1 MTEEAPAV
9 PVSHVPAAA
18 PIRRAYEPRP
28 DMPVAADNG
37 ADSRLE
43 LIFQQIAALPT
54 LPSVAVRVMAAG
66 DSGDIDLRDI
76 ARLIESDP
84 AMTAKVLALCRRAD
98 LGVAGRITTV
108 ERAVIMLGLDAVRAA
123 VLSVAVHGVFEQA
136 QERQPDRGDRTTGDF
151 DRSELWRHSLAVACA
166 AEMLAQGNA
175 AFLKPF
181 SAQEAF
187 LAGLLHDLG
196 KLALDAVLPQ
206 TYARVAELASAR
218 QFNVTEVERRVIGID
233 HHTAGKRLAEHWGLP
248 HALQDVMWLHGQD
261 PQTLPDVPHRSLIA
275 VVSAADALAR
285 ALHLGWSGNF
295 TPVDDPRE
303 VCSRQ
308 GLTLERGE
316 WEVRLSEMVSR
327 RAADLG
333 LSEGTTEQTLL
344 RCLVRANARL
354 GRLSGIVDERAR
366 AGSRGAAALTH
377 LSTFYARSAGS
388 SGLVGAMEAVGRSAL
403 DALGPG
409 PLVLVMQT
417 RDGAA
422 WSLHRIDGEG
432 RPAEHATI
440 APPASRPRLADF
452 MHDGNESTAR
462 ASALA
467 TLAERASALVSAS
480 EFRLLPMSGGS
491 GLSAVLLHDRA
502 EAADTLSD
510 TGLRALGAA
519 WGAAL
524 ASAAKHEGARRLG
537 ENLAEANRRLT
548 EAQNRLVESQSL
560 ARLGQMTAGA
570 AHEMNNPLAIISGQ
584 CQLAA
589 SRATD
594 PELKKSLDTAVA
606 AAERLSDLIESL
618 HLFAEA
624 PEPRRENTSIA
635 ALLSSA
641 AEGARTSASLRD
653 PASAA
658 TADVRVIVAPELGDA
673 HLDPR
678 QLSQAVTEVILNA
691 LQSSPKSGV
700 EVRAQ
705 IDPLDDRLIVSVIDD
720 GVGMTPQA
728 LLHAADPFFSE
739 RQAGRRAGL
748 GLTRAR
754 RLVELHGG
762 EVALESTQGK
772 GTNVRIS
779 LPGWRVPGTDHRAR
793 AA

>member
-1 MTEEAPAV
+1 MSVAV
-9 PVSHVPAAA
+9 
-18 PIRRAYEPRP
+18 
-28 DMPVAADNG
+28 DNG

-54 LPSVAVRVMAAG
+54 LPSVAVRIMAAG
-66 DSGDIDLRDI
+66 DSGDIDLRDL
-76 ARLIESDP
+76 ARLIEGDP
-84 AMTAKVLALCRRAD
+84 AISAKVLALCRRAD
-98 LGVAGRITTV
+98 LGVSGRITTI
-108 ERAVIMLGLDAVRAA
+108 ERAVVMLGLDAVRAA

-136 QERQPDRGDRTTGDF
+136 QEREPSRGERGAGASDF
-151 DRSELWRHSLAVACA
+151 DRAELWRHALAVACA
-166 AEMLAQGNA
+166 AEMLAQGNGA
-175 AFLKPF
+175 AIKPF
-181 SAQEAF
+181 SPQEAF

-206 TYARVAELASAR
+206 TYARVADTASAR
-218 QFNVTEVERRVIGID
+218 QLNVAEVERRVIGID

-248 HALQDVMWLHGQD
+248 HSLQDVMWLHGQD
-261 PQTLPDVPHRSLIA
+261 PQTLPDVPHRMLICI
-275 VVSAADALAR
+275 VTAADELAR

-295 TPVDDPRE
+295 TPVDDPRACCE
-303 VCSRQ
+303 RQ

-327 RAADLG
+327 RSADLG

-344 RCLVRANARL
+344 RCLVRANTRL
-354 GRLSGIVDERAR
+354 GRLSGMVDERAR

-377 LSTFYARSAGS
+377 LSNFYARSAGA
-388 SGLVGAMEAVGRSAL
+388 SGLVGAMESVGRSAIE
-403 DALGPG
+403 ALGAG

-432 RPAEHATI
+432 KPAEHMTFP
-440 APPASRPRLADF
+440 PPAARPRLADL
-452 MHDGNESTAR
+452 MSDGEDSTAR
-462 ASALA
+462 AAALSM
-467 TLAERASALVSAS
+467 LAEKAAVLVTA
-480 EFRLLPMSGGS
+480 EDFRLLPMSGGN
-491 GLSAVLLHDRA
+491 GLSAAILHDRA
-502 EAADTLSD
+502 DAHAALSEN
-510 TGLRALGAA
+510 GVRALGAA

-548 EAQNRLVESQSL
+548 EAQNRLVETQSM

-584 CQLAA
+584 CQLVA
-589 SRATD
+589 SRASD
-594 PELKKSLDTAVA
+594 ADLKKSMDTVVS
-606 AAERLSDLIESL
+606 AAERLSDLISSL

-624 PEPRRENTSIA
+624 PEPRREATAVGALLQASADEALARIEGEGTRTPAGAGDGAAPGHQPGSSVAETSPARVKVVTAPEAAA
-635 ALLSSA
+635 AL
-641 AEGARTSASLRD
+641 
-653 PASAA
+653 
-658 TADVRVIVAPELGDA
+658 
-673 HLDPR
+673 LDPR
-678 QLSQAVTEVILNA
+678 QISQAVTEVILNA
-691 LQSSPKSGV
+691 LQSGPKSAI

-720 GVGMTPQA
+720 GVGMTAQA
-728 LLHAADPFFSE
+728 LRHASDPFFSE
-739 RQAGRRAGL
+739 RAAGRGVGL

-762 EVALESTQGK
+762 ELVLESTQGK
-772 GTNVRIS
+772 GTHVRIS
-779 LPGWRVPGTDHRAR
+779 LPGWRVSGAADRAR